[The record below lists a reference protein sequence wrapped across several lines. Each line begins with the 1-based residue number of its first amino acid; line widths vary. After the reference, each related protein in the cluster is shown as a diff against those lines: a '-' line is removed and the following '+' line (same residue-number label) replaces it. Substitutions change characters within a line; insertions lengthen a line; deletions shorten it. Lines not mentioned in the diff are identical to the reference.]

1 MSFNPHH
8 FETEQQG
15 YATFLAHQQD
25 GVRALV
31 HGLDDRQI
39 HAAPSASALSLAWV
53 LKHLTVVQ
61 QNWLDGVLAAPE
73 PLTEAQNTA
82 IRARNGNPTGQ
93 ETAAELLAG
102 FDEVCAGVVDAAR
115 TKDPAIPLPIP
126 AAPWFQ
132 QGDDHWSV
140 RWVWLHLLQEIARHA
155 GHGDIIRETLDGGT
169 AFELVAAHQGHTETV
184 FGMLQPWTPKPAP
197 FTRGISTVVL
207 AADDLPAAESWYA
220 DLFGIEA
227 YYHNPA
233 YVEFRIGPHDHEFGI
248 LNRAY
253 AGRNWAGEPTA
264 EQPGGVVVH
273 LWVPDADAALAHLIA
288 KGATPQQPARDFSEP
303 GVGYRGGS
311 VVDPFGNV
319 VGVMERPY

>member
-1 MSFNPHH
+1 M
-8 FETEQQG
+8 
-15 YATFLAHQQD
+15 
-25 GVRALV
+25 
-31 HGLDDRQI
+31 
-39 HAAPSASALSLAWV
+39 
-53 LKHLTVVQ
+53 
-61 QNWLDGVLAAPE
+61 
-73 PLTEAQNTA
+73 
-82 IRARNGNPTGQ
+82 
-93 ETAAELLAG
+93 
-102 FDEVCAGVVDAAR
+102 
-115 TKDPAIPLPIP
+115 
-126 AAPWFQ
+126 
-132 QGDDHWSV
+132 

-184 FGMLQPWTPKPAP
+184 FGMLQPWTPPKPAP

-227 YYHNPA
+227 YYHNPPA
-233 YVEFRIGPHDHEFGI
+233 YVEFRIGPPRPRVRHPQPGVRGAE
-248 LNRAY
+248 L
-253 AGRNWAGEPTA
+253 GRRTHRGTA
-264 EQPGGVVVH
+264 RGGVVVH

-288 KGATPQQPARDFSEP
+288 KGGATPQQPARDFSEP